1 MEILRFQGA
10 RLKPYFY
17 LIPVLLSLTGCT
29 TANLNSVKLSDS
41 TQSSNQSKTDKIT
54 LNIDG
59 LKKCANSK
67 DNSIQISPDMPVT
80 ILVHGC
86 FSSAGKFRALA
97 DVYNLN
103 EQQAVCFE
111 YNDRDDLEVVSG
123 NLAQAINELAVSI
136 PDQTINIIGHSQGG
150 LISRRSLIANRNDN
164 IRVEAHDIHLTT
176 ISSPFNGITASS
188 HCGIEPLRIFS
199 FGMVDLICYAV
210 TGNKY
215 RQITPSSYFVNHPG
229 DLVPSVTEHLLI
241 KTDEEKSCRTFDN
254 TGHCIEDDFVFSLDE
269 QSNPMTDKPTN
280 VKALTVKAGHVEIV
294 GNETYAP
301 TKLLKILY
309 DNHLLHLNNENVEY
323 EISHIINRVYL
334 EPQLSI

>member
-1 MEILRFQGA
+1 M
-10 RLKPYFY
+10 
-17 LIPVLLSLTGCT
+17 
-29 TANLNSVKLSDS
+29 
-41 TQSSNQSKTDKIT
+41 
-54 LNIDG
+54 
-59 LKKCANSK
+59 
-67 DNSIQISPDMPVT
+67 
-80 ILVHGC
+80 
-86 FSSAGKFRALA
+86 
-97 DVYNLN
+97 N

-136 PDQTINIIGHSQGG
+136 PNQTINIIGHSQGG
-150 LISRRSLIANRNDN
+150 LISRRALIANRIDS

-215 RQITPSSYFVNHPG
+215 LQITPSSYFVNHPG
-229 DLVPSVTEHLLI
+229 ELIPSVTEHLLI

-254 TGHCIEDDFVFSLDE
+254 TGHCLEDDFVFSLDE
-269 QSNPMTDKPTN
+269 QSNLKTDQATN
-280 VKALTVKAGHVEIV
+280 VNALTVKAGHVEIV

-301 TKLLKILY
+301 SKLLKILHEN
-309 DNHLLHLNNENVEY
+309 DLLHLHHENVEY
-323 EISHIINRVYL
+323 EISHIIKKIYQK
-334 EPQLSI
+334 PKASI